1 MTGFVVLIG
10 LIGHFYAAAPY
21 RESKVPPM
29 SESERRVLDWPIEC
43 FQGQTETGASL
54 FL

>member
-10 LIGHFYAAAPY
+10 LIGNFYAAAPY
-21 RESKVPPM
+21 RESM